1 MFRSGTEEDCGE
13 LEQLLE
19 DISSYMD
26 DFIALKTEAK
36 EQRDQK
42 KKKEEE
48 DNRKGLDMRRAAM
61 QGIAS
66 MCELLP
72 VL

>member
-1 MFRSGTEEDCGE
+1 
-13 LEQLLE
+13 
-19 DISSYMD
+19 MD
-26 DFIALKTEAK
+26 DFIALKAEAK

-48 DNRKGLDMRRAAM
+48 DNRKGLDLRRAAM

-66 MCELLP
+66 MCDWLP